1 MSGKAPLRRF
11 LLLVLLPAVATCI
24 GIARTADDTREER
37 RDGVLSRTAGLLST
51 AVQTDLSEAW
61 RMLEA
66 EARPIAATDTMIA
79 AVGRAR
85 SGDTVRALGTDPRGA
100 RASVLLPRGD
110 TLVSATALIRSP
122 IVDAVSE
129 STPLDVALYLQGV
142 RLQPPVRDAERP
154 ADPGDPRSTLPV
166 TVDPTS
172 GWSEASGLWI
182 QPATASLGSASSDL
196 VVALRPA
203 ARQRGST
210 SLRTV
215 ISASLLL
222 LVSLGL
228 AVSGAGGAGGSRIE
242 REGLRGRMV
251 AAVTLATLTT
261 VVISISVALGAERRA
276 VVDGARELEVLSGL
290 VEARGMLDA
299 PAAAERWLGSPVYSV
314 RDGQV
319 TGGSDTPVP
328 AVVTELDP
336 PEPGRPT
343 TGEDELRWRAVA
355 TKGGYVVVL
364 DEPIRVPPLLLLAL
378 GGSLI
383 TLLGAVVVARASAP
397 QPLESHR
404 RSAP

>member
-11 LLLVLLPAVATCI
+11 LLLVLLPAVATCL

-122 IVDAVSE
+122 IVD
-129 STPLDVALYLQGV
+129 PPPPPP

-355 TKGGYVVVL
+355 TTGGYVVVL